1 MEGMQ
6 IVVFRLN
13 DGICGVNTSQVKEIV
28 KYEEITKMPKMPR
41 FIEGVI
47 NLRGSV
53 VPIVNLN
60 SRFRIGDS
68 NITKKTKVIITDIES
83 KLIGFVVNDVYEII
97 RLSQED
103 IEETPDIIKKVY
115 NDYLMCVGKK
125 GEKLISILDL
135 SIILTD
141 SELEELDAKDKDETN

>member
-1 MEGMQ
+1 M
-6 IVVFRLN
+6 
-13 DGICGVNTSQVKEIV
+13 
-28 KYEEITKMPKMPR
+28 
-41 FIEGVI
+41 
-47 NLRGSV
+47 
-53 VPIVNLN
+53 NLN

-115 NDYLMCVGKK
+115 NDYLMCG
-125 GEKLISILDL
+125 
-135 SIILTD
+135 
-141 SELEELDAKDKDETN
+141 

>member
-47 NLRGSV
+47 NLREAWS
-53 VPIVNLN
+53 L
-60 SRFRIGDS
+60 
-68 NITKKTKVIITDIES
+68 
-83 KLIGFVVNDVYEII
+83 
-97 RLSQED
+97 
-103 IEETPDIIKKVY
+103 
-115 NDYLMCVGKK
+115 
-125 GEKLISILDL
+125 
-135 SIILTD
+135 
-141 SELEELDAKDKDETN
+141 